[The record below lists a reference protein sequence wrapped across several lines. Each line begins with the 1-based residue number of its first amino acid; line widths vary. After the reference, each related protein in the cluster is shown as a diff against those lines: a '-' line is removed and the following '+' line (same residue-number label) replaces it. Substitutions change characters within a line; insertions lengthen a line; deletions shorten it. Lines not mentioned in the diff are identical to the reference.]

1 MPIRLSGLNSGMDT
15 ESIITE
21 LVSAKKVSVNNVKK
35 EKIKLSWKMDA
46 WKELNSK
53 IYSLYTGTVDKM
65 RWASSYVKKKS
76 TVSDNNL
83 LSVVSGENAING
95 VQTASVE
102 SFAKAG
108 YLTGGKVQT
117 ADGGKVAANT
127 KLTDMGIAAG
137 TTFNITSGGKTTE
150 IKIDADTTMNGLV
163 DQLRSAGV
171 NANFDAENQR
181 LFVSAKATGKDNDFS
196 FSGDDAALKTL
207 GLIEDASN
215 PDGAAKIDGSNA
227 VLYLNGAKFESA
239 NNTFQVNGAT
249 YTLTGVSE
257 KNADGSLKE
266 STITTTDDYDEIYD
280 TVKNFLKKY
289 NELINEMDKLYNA
302 ESASGYDPLL
312 AEEKEALTDTEIS
325 DWENKIKGAL
335 LRKDSSL
342 SSIMSTLKTTMS
354 GSIEVDGEKMYLADF
369 GIKTLGYFN
378 AEENERNAYHIDGDK
393 DDSNTSMKEDSLKAM
408 IASDPTKV
416 QKFFSQLSQN
426 LYTSMTSAMSRV
438 EGYRSIY
445 KVYND
450 KQMETELSGYDQKIA
465 DMEEA
470 LTDYENKWYD
480 KFSAME
486 VAMAKMSSK
495 QSAISGLFGM

>member
-102 SFAKAG
+102 SLAKAG

-215 PDGAAKIDGSNA
+215 PDGAVKIDGSNA

-312 AEEKEALTDTEIS
+312 AEEKEALTETEVNE
-325 DWENKIKGAL
+325 WENKIKGAL

-354 GSIEVDGEKMYLADF
+354 GSIEVDGEQMYLSSF

-378 AEENERNAYHIDGDK
+378 AEENERNAYHIDGDP
-393 DDSNTSMKEDSLKAM
+393 DDSNTSMNTDSLKAM

-450 KQMETELSGYDQKIA
+450 KQMESELSGYDQKIA

-470 LTDYENKWYD
+470 LTDYEDKWYD

-486 VAMAKMSSK
+486 VALAKMSSK
-495 QSAISGLFGM
+495 QSAISGLFTS

>member
-65 RWASSYVKKKS
+65 RWASSYIKKKS

-102 SFAKAG
+102 SLAKAG

-137 TTFNITSGGKTTE
+137 TSFNITSGGKTTE

-215 PDGAAKIDGSNA
+215 PDGAVKIDGSNA

>member
-102 SFAKAG
+102 SLAKAG

-150 IKIDADTTMNGLV
+150 IKIDADTTMSGLV

-215 PDGAAKIDGSNA
+215 PDGAVKIDGSNA

-302 ESASGYDPLL
+302 ESASGYDP
-312 AEEKEALTDTEIS
+312 
-325 DWENKIKGAL
+325 
-335 LRKDSSL
+335 
-342 SSIMSTLKTTMS
+342 
-354 GSIEVDGEKMYLADF
+354 
-369 GIKTLGYFN
+369 
-378 AEENERNAYHIDGDK
+378 
-393 DDSNTSMKEDSLKAM
+393 
-408 IASDPTKV
+408 
-416 QKFFSQLSQN
+416 
-426 LYTSMTSAMSRV
+426 
-438 EGYRSIY
+438 
-445 KVYND
+445 
-450 KQMETELSGYDQKIA
+450 
-465 DMEEA
+465 
-470 LTDYENKWYD
+470 
-480 KFSAME
+480 
-486 VAMAKMSSK
+486 
-495 QSAISGLFGM
+495 

>member
-65 RWASSYVKKKS
+65 RWASSYIKKKS

-102 SFAKAG
+102 SLAKAG

-215 PDGAAKIDGSNA
+215 PDGAVKIDGSNA

-312 AEEKEALTDTEIS
+312 AEEKEALTETEIS

>member
-65 RWASSYVKKKS
+65 RWASSYIKKKS

-102 SFAKAG
+102 SLAKAG

-127 KLTDMGIAAG
+127 KLTDMGIGAG

-215 PDGAAKIDGSNA
+215 PDGAVKIDGSNA

-312 AEEKEALTDTEIS
+312 AEEKEALTETEIS

-450 KQMETELSGYDQKIA
+450 KQMETELSGYDKKIA

>member
-21 LVSAKKVSVNNVKK
+21 LVSAKKVSVNSVKK

-102 SFAKAG
+102 SLAKAG

-127 KLTDMGIAAG
+127 KLIDMGIAAG

-150 IKIDADTTMNGLV
+150 IKIDADTTMSGLV
-163 DQLRSAGV
+163 DQLRTAGV

-215 PDGAAKIDGSNA
+215 PDGAVKIDGSNA

-312 AEEKEALTDTEIS
+312 AEEKEALTETEIS

>member
-21 LVSAKKVSVNNVKK
+21 LVSAKKVSVNSVKK

-102 SFAKAG
+102 SLAKAG

-117 ADGGKVAANT
+117 ADGGKVAAST

-163 DQLRSAGV
+163 DQLRNAGV

-215 PDGAAKIDGSNA
+215 PDGAVKIDGSNA

-393 DDSNTSMKEDSLKAM
+393 DDSNTSMKEDVLKSM

>member
-102 SFAKAG
+102 SLAKAG

-150 IKIDADTTMNGLV
+150 IKIDADTTMSGLV

-215 PDGAAKIDGSNA
+215 PDGAVKIDGSNA

-312 AEEKEALTDTEIS
+312 AEEKEALTETEIS

-450 KQMETELSGYDQKIA
+450 KQMETELSGYDKKIA

>member
-1 MPIRLSGLNSGMDT
+1 M
-15 ESIITE
+15 
-21 LVSAKKVSVNNVKK
+21 
-35 EKIKLSWKMDA
+35 
-46 WKELNSK
+46 
-53 IYSLYTGTVDKM
+53 
-65 RWASSYVKKKS
+65 
-76 TVSDNNL
+76 
-83 LSVVSGENAING
+83 
-95 VQTASVE
+95 
-102 SFAKAG
+102 
-108 YLTGGKVQT
+108 
-117 ADGGKVAANT
+117 
-127 KLTDMGIAAG
+127 
-137 TTFNITSGGKTTE
+137 
-150 IKIDADTTMNGLV
+150 
-163 DQLRSAGV
+163 
-171 NANFDAENQR
+171 
-181 LFVSAKATGKDNDFS
+181 
-196 FSGDDAALKTL
+196 
-207 GLIEDASN
+207 
-215 PDGAAKIDGSNA
+215 
-227 VLYLNGAKFESA
+227 
-239 NNTFQVNGAT
+239 
-249 YTLTGVSE
+249 
-257 KNADGSLKE
+257 
-266 STITTTDDYDEIYD
+266 
-280 TVKNFLKKY
+280 
-289 NELINEMDKLYNA
+289 
-302 ESASGYDPLL
+302 
-312 AEEKEALTDTEIS
+312 
-325 DWENKIKGAL
+325 
-335 LRKDSSL
+335 RKDSSL

-450 KQMETELSGYDQKIA
+450 KQMETELSGYDKKIA

>member
-102 SFAKAG
+102 SLAKAG

-215 PDGAAKIDGSNA
+215 PDGAVKIDGSNA

-312 AEEKEALTDTEIS
+312 AEEKEALTETEIS

-450 KQMETELSGYDQKIA
+450 KQMETELSGYDKKIA

>member
-65 RWASSYVKKKS
+65 RWASSYIKKKS

-102 SFAKAG
+102 SLAKAG

-215 PDGAAKIDGSNA
+215 PDGAVKIDGSNA

-312 AEEKEALTDTEIS
+312 AEEKEALTETEIS

-450 KQMETELSGYDQKIA
+450 KQMETELSGYDKKIA

>member
-65 RWASSYVKKKS
+65 RWASSYIKKKS

-102 SFAKAG
+102 SLAKAG

-163 DQLRSAGV
+163 EQLRSAGV
-171 NANFDAENQR
+171 NANFDADNQR

-215 PDGAAKIDGSNA
+215 PDGAVKIDGSNA

-312 AEEKEALTDTEIS
+312 AEEKEALTETEIS

-450 KQMETELSGYDQKIA
+450 KQMETELSGYDKKIA

>member
-65 RWASSYVKKKS
+65 RWASSYIKKKS

-102 SFAKAG
+102 SLAKAG

-150 IKIDADTTMNGLV
+150 IKIDADTTMSGLV

-215 PDGAAKIDGSNA
+215 PDGAVKIDGSNA
-227 VLYLNGAKFESA
+227 VLYLNDAKFESA

-312 AEEKEALTDTEIS
+312 AEEKEALTETEIS

>member
-15 ESIITE
+15 ESIISE
-21 LVSAKKVSVNNVKK
+21 LVSAKKVSVNSVKK

-65 RWASSYVKKKS
+65 RWESSYVKKKS

-95 VQTASVE
+95 VQTASVG
-102 SFAKAG
+102 SLAKAG
-108 YLTGGKVQT
+108 YLTGGKVQI
-117 ADGGKVAANT
+117 ADGGKVEANT

-163 DQLRSAGV
+163 EQLRSAGV
-171 NANFDAENQR
+171 NANFDADNQR

-215 PDGAAKIDGSNA
+215 PDGAVKIDGSNA

-312 AEEKEALTDTEIS
+312 AEEKEALTETEIT

-342 SSIMSTLKTTMS
+342 SSIMSTLKTAMS
-354 GSIEVDGEKMYLADF
+354 GSIEVDGEQLYLSSF

-408 IASDPTKV
+408 IAGDPTKV

-426 LYTSMTSAMSRV
+426 LYTSMTDAMSRV

-450 KQMETELSGYDQKIA
+450 KQMETELSGYDKKIA

-486 VAMAKMSSK
+486 VAMAQMSSK

>member
-102 SFAKAG
+102 SLAKAG

-163 DQLRSAGV
+163 DQLKGAGV
-171 NANFDAENQR
+171 NVNFDADNQR

-215 PDGAAKIDGSNA
+215 PDGAVKIDGSNA

-354 GSIEVDGEKMYLADF
+354 GSVEVDGEKMYLADF